1 MVKDK
6 FLFITKFPERILP
19 ITFFL
24 LCFGGAIALYL
35 PCSSVGGISF
45 LDAMFTATSAS
56 CVTGLSVM
64 DIGTKLTP
72 FGQFVLLLLIQAG
85 GLGIMSISS
94 IILIL
99 LGKRM
104 SLSEE
109 KTAKNIFDAESK
121 DEIRKIL
128 VVIFK
133 YTFWV
138 ELVGAIILTI
148 CFANTETSLWTGLK
162 YGIFTSISAFCNAG
176 FFLKSNSIMGY
187 THSPVI
193 LYTISFLIIFGGISP
208 AICLSLKDLL
218 NHRKLSPIAL
228 IVFSVTL
235 ALLIGGAILFFF
247 SEYNGVLSGMSF
259 FDKINNSWFQ
269 SATARTAGFN
279 SVELG
284 SINFETYILMLILM
298 VIGGSPGGTAGGIKT
313 TSIGI
318 LFLTCFNSLRGER
331 NIVRNRKIQEDTL
344 YKSITLVIIYT
355 LIIVISSILLIAT
368 QNIHA
373 SKLIF
378 ETVSALGTVGLTQGI
393 TDHLNSCGRLIIICV
408 MFLGRIF
415 PATLL
420 CYLNTKEPDL
430 RIDYPDAKI
439 SLT

>member
-1 MVKDK
+1 MNKDK
-6 FLFITKFPERILP
+6 FSFITKYPERILP

-24 LCFGGAIALYL
+24 LCFLGGLALYL
-35 PCSSVGGISF
+35 PFSSVGGISL

-64 DIGTKLTP
+64 DVGSKLTP

-121 DEIRKIL
+121 DEIKKIL
-128 VVIFK
+128 VLIFK
-133 YTFWV
+133 YTFCV
-138 ELVGAIILTI
+138 ELLGAIILTI
-148 CFANTETSLWTGLK
+148 CFANTEASVLTGLK

-187 THSPVI
+187 TNCPVI

-208 AICLSLKDLL
+208 AICISLKDLF
-218 NHRKLSPIAL
+218 NHRKLSPVAV

-247 SEYNGVLSGMSF
+247 SEYNGVLNGMSL

-279 SVELG
+279 SVDLG
-284 SINFETYILMLILM
+284 KINFGSYLLMLILM

-318 LFLTCFNSLRGER
+318 LLITCFNSLRGER
-331 NIVRNRKIQEDTL
+331 NIVRNRKIQVDTL
-344 YKSITLVIIYT
+344 YKSITLVIIYCS
-355 LIIVISSILLIAT
+355 IILISSILLFAT

-373 SKLIF
+373 SKLVF
-378 ETVSALGTVGLTQGI
+378 ETISALGTVGLTQGI
-393 TDHLNSCGRLIIICV
+393 TESLNVWGRIIIICV